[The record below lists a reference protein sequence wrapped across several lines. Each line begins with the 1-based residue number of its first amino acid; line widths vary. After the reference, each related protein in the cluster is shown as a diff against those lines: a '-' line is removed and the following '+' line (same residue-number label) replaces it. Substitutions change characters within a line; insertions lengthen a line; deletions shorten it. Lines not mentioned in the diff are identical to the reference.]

1 MFSHPRQKTSFFFLK
16 FSNMPMTLCLCPVRR
31 RTTKPFRSSRSRFY
45 LTGATRSTPAC
56 TASGYTGRPATS
68 ERAHTVELL
77 ESRAG
82 WRQRRGRCHRSSGS
96 DSPPALATRHRHFHL
111 EVIRVFP
118 VEKQQCVI
126 FLSIV
131 NIFLSVFLFEVLV
144 GFPALCLLLVPRA
157 SLL

>member
-1 MFSHPRQKTSFFFLK
+1 MSRVIDPNLKFFLLRGRKRVCCLK
-16 FSNMPMTLCLCPVRR
+16 FSNMRCRCLFLSLFCSVRR
-31 RTTKPFRSSRSRFY
+31 RTAKPFRSSRSRFY

-82 WRQRRGRCHRSSGS
+82 WRQRRGHRSSGS

-111 EVIRVFP
+111 EVI
-118 VEKQQCVI
+118 
-126 FLSIV
+126 
-131 NIFLSVFLFEVLV
+131 SVSCGKTTVCHF
-144 GFPALCLLLVPRA
+144 CQ
-157 SLL
+157 